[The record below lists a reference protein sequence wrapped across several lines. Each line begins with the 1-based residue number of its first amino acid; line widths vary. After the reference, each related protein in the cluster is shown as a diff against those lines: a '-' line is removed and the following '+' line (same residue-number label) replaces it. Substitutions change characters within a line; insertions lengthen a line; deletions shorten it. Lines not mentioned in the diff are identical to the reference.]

1 MIIHYN
7 MTIIKTII
15 TRKVDKQIHRPALSA
30 DTDQQKTTRA
40 IKREKENFISYAAR
54 SKNPDE
60 K

>member
-1 MIIHYN
+1 